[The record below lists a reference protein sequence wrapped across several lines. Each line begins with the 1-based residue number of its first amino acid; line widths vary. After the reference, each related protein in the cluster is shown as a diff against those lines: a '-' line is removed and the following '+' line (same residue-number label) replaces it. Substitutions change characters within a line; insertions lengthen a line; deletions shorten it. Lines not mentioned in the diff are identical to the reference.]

1 MLIGLD
7 ASRAN
12 RVQKTGV
19 EWYSYHLIQELKKID
34 RRNRYFLYSPD
45 ELRGDLAVLPSG
57 WKGKILKWIPK
68 FLWTQIRLS
77 WEMIANPPNL
87 LFIPAHVIPI
97 IHSKKVITTCHDLGF
112 ERFPQAYSFWQRK
125 YLQWSTKFNLKHA
138 LKIITP
144 SEFTKK
150 ELIDLYSADPDKI
163 VVIYL
168 GYDNKVYNLDP
179 PGEEKTPEPRAL
191 CPFILYIGRLE
202 KKKNLLNLI
211 KAFKILKTN
220 YQTKEIKDQ
229 KLVLIGKPGF
239 GYKEIKKELKDEKDI
254 VHFDWKEN
262 SLSFLKRASLFV
274 FLSFYE
280 GFGLPVLE
288 AMACGVPI
296 IVSRAGSLPEITGEA
311 TFSVDP
317 TKPKE
322 IAEAMKTMLE
332 DVNKREEL
340 KAKGLKRAKEFS
352 WSKCAKETLALIE
365 SI

>member
-12 RVQKTGV
+12 RIQKTGV

-34 RRNRYFLYSPD
+34 QRNRYFLYSPD
-45 ELRGDLAVLPSG
+45 ELREDLAVLPSG

-77 WEMIANPPNL
+77 WEMVVNPPDL
-87 LFIPAHVIPI
+87 LFVPAHVIPI
-97 IHSKKVITTCHDLGF
+97 LHPKKVITTCHDLGF
-112 ERFPQAYSFWQRK
+112 KRFPEAYSFWQRK
-125 YLQWSTKFNLKHA
+125 YLQWSTKFSLKHA

-150 ELIDLYSADPDKI
+150 ELIDLYNADPDKI
-163 VVIYL
+163 AVIYL
-168 GYDNKVYNLDP
+168 GYDNKVYNLEALS
-179 PGEEKTPEPRAL
+179 EEKTFESEAL

-202 KKKNLLNLI
+202 KKKNLFNLI

-239 GYKEIKKELKDEKDI
+239 GYKEIEKELKNEKDI
-254 VHFDWKEN
+254 VQLDWKEN
-262 SLSFLKRASLFV
+262 LLSFLKNASLFA

-288 AMACGVPI
+288 AMACGIPT
-296 IVSRAGSLPEITGEA
+296 IVSKAGSLPEITGGA
-311 TFSVDP
+311 AFLVDP
-317 TKPKE
+317 TNPKE
-322 IAEAMKTMLE
+322 IAKAMRVILE
-332 DVNKREEL
+332 DEDKRKEL
-340 KAKGLKRAKEFS
+340 RTKGLKRAKEFS
-352 WSKCAKETLALIE
+352 WPKCAKETLALIE